1 MYLFYFIRSPLND
14 TYLLAKIF
22 EDLPQA
28 LYLMFG
34 IYMFTTTCGVDAIT
48 ILILQ
53 VSNQKHKK
61 KC

>member
-1 MYLFYFIRSPLND
+1 MND

-53 VSNQKHKK
+53 VSNQKYKK

>member
-1 MYLFYFIRSPLND
+1 MNG

-28 LYLMFG
+28 LYLTCS
-34 IYMFTTTCGVDAIT
+34 IYISTMTYGVDAIT

-53 VSNQKHKK
+53 VSNQKYKK
-61 KC
+61 KLGTLLKVTKL